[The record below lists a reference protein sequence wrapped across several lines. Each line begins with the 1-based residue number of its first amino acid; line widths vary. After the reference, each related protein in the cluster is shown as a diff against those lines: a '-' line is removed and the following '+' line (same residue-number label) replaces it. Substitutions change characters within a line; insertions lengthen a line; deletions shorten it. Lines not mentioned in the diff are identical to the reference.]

1 MFGENLIQVGTLHK
15 AGAPVN
21 GRQNYEVVNHLQEKY
36 TYSVPQENAD
46 KFEKLYAQTDDI
58 MKEATT
64 PETAQRLKEKG
75 RSIGKNY
82 KNLMVYGTIGGAA
95 VGGLAPII
103 TAITVK
109 GSVVKRSI
117 LGGLGAIF
125 GAGIGAAAA
134 LFAGVRYFTSKVTG
148 VIADEPS
155 FKKLNDVSNQIWD
168 LGLKQE
174 KKEKLTNA

>member
-36 TYSVPQENAD
+36 TYSVPQENTD

-58 MKEATT
+58 MKEAAN
-64 PETAQRLKEKG
+64 PETAKRLEEKG

-82 KNLMVYGTIGGAA
+82 KNMLAYVTIGSAA
-95 VGGLAPII
+95 VGGLVPII
-103 TAITVK
+103 TAIAVK
-109 GSVVKRSI
+109 GSVVKRAI
-117 LGGLGAIF
+117 LGGLGAIG
-125 GAGIGAAAA
+125 GAGIGAAVA
-134 LFAGVRYFTSKVTG
+134 LFASIKYVANKIAGVV
-148 VIADEPS
+148 ADEPA
-155 FKKLNDVSNQIWD
+155 FKKYADISSQIRA
-168 LGLKQE
+168 LGLKEE

>member
-21 GRQNYEVVNHLQEKY
+21 GRQNYEVVNQLQEKY
-36 TYSVPQENAD
+36 TYSIPQENAD

-58 MKEATT
+58 LKEAAT

-103 TAITVK
+103 TAITVN
-109 GSVVKRSI
+109 GSVVK
-117 LGGLGAIF
+117 
-125 GAGIGAAAA
+125 
-134 LFAGVRYFTSKVTG
+134 
-148 VIADEPS
+148 
-155 FKKLNDVSNQIWD
+155 
-168 LGLKQE
+168 
-174 KKEKLTNA
+174 

>member
-21 GRQNYEVVNHLQEKY
+21 GRQNYEVVNHLHEKY
-36 TYSVPQENAD
+36 TYSIPQENAD

-58 MKEATT
+58 MKEAAT
-64 PETAQRLKEKG
+64 PETLKRLKEKG
-75 RSIGKNY
+75 RSLSKNY
-82 KNLMVYGTIGGAA
+82 KNQMVYGTIGGATI
-95 VGGLAPII
+95 GGLVPII
-103 TAITVK
+103 TAVAVK

-117 LGGLGAIF
+117 LGGLGAIG
-125 GAGIGAAAA
+125 GAGIGAAVV
-134 LFAGVRYFTSKVTG
+134 LFAGIKYLANKITG
-148 VIADEPS
+148 VVADEPS